1 MEREGDKLP
10 SSTFGP
16 PYEASLAIVFGLLPY
31 EDITTPQLFPLMGQ
45 ESPSDEREDI

>member
-1 MEREGDKLP
+1 LIKYHQSAGWSERGDKLP

-31 EDITTPQLFPLMGQ
+31 EDITTP
-45 ESPSDEREDI
+45 